1 MKAFSSIIALLF
13 IMGACT
19 PRAAKTVVDNTPD
32 TLKDVKII
40 TSLGEITVRLSD
52 STPLHRDN
60 FIKLIKQGFYDSL
73 LFHRV
78 IRDFMIQFGDP
89 QSKNAAPGIPLGN
102 GDVGYK
108 IPSEFRTSLF
118 HKRGV
123 LSAAHDGNPQKSSS
137 GCQFFIVQGRI
148 YTDESLDSVETFRL
162 MRKIPAELRAAY
174 KVYGGAAHLDGN
186 YTVFGEV
193 ISGIE
198 IVDLIGDQPTS
209 RNPPNRPLL
218 DIRILKIMLVKRKPE
233 PVIQLIS
240 N

>member
-13 IMGACT
+13 LLGACT
-19 PRAAKTVVDNTPD
+19 PRAARTVVDNTPD
-32 TLKDVKII
+32 TLKDVKMI
-40 TSLGEITVRLSD
+40 TSLGEITIRLSD
-52 STPLHRDN
+52 ETPLHRDN

-89 QSKNAAPGIPLGN
+89 ESKNAKPGLPLGN
-102 GDVGYK
+102 GDVGYT
-108 IPSEFRTSLF
+108 IPAEFRSQLF

-123 LSAAHDGNPQKSSS
+123 LGAARDNNPQKASS
-137 GCQFFIVQGRI
+137 GCQFYIVQGRI
-148 YTDESLDSVETFRL
+148 YTDEALDSVETFRL
-162 MRKIPAELRAAY
+162 QRKIPADLRAAY

-198 IVDLIGDQPTS
+198 VVDQIGNQPTS
-209 RNPPNRPLL
+209 RNPRDRPVQ
-218 DIRILKIMLVKRKPE
+218 DIRILKVMLVKRKPA
-233 PVIQLIS
+233 ITD
-240 N
+240 